1 MALNTNKQFENA
13 LKEKEQDI
21 QFLML
26 EKKDLLERNSKLQS
40 EVNKLKLKQN
50 EKAAISVSAASEL
63 EELRTFNRILQQ
75 EKNEFVET
83 IKNYKENKVRLI
95 KKINILESENEKLS
109 NKHNVLLASSKS
121 DIDMRNSEIQI
132 LKENMKEVQSKYD
145 EEKHTT
151 AELKMQV
158 VLLESKLDRVVAESI
173 ELQSKMSVVKEE
185 YIEDENVVQ
194 HEISPETSSEAD
206 KSLPIPTHRKK
217 VEDTTE
223 FESKYRP
230 VLYEDPMVV
239 EDNKESTETQEDVK
253 PKKKDQQKSKPK
265 AKRGRKKVE
274 KVEEEF
280 KKEENEANKSL
291 PIPTHRKK
299 VEDQEVPTKEQK
311 NKPKAKRA
319 RKKAEKVEENIETS
333 EADKSL
339 PIPTHRKKFEEV
351 PEVVSEINALIKE
364 ESSTE
369 AIKNDNTAQKEPP
382 KNDKDQQKAKRTV
395 KRGRK
400 KNEKEKE
407 EKINDA
413 DVKETKKTAPKKR
426 RTTKKN
432 VAEKVSQAT
441 SLETVNENDA
451 LQQGDA
457 AQTTKVEASEE
468 PKTKGKKTKTTK
480 RKTAAKPSKSTAST
494 KTYTIAEGSTSGFF
508 RSTFSKILGKKDLNE
523 KDDVS
528 STSSKQTTKKKKRV
542 SDADFV
548 VKTGKNET
556 KTTTRVTRSRRK

>member
-1 MALNTNKQFENA
+1 VELDMALNTNKQFENA

-83 IKNYKENKVRLI
+83 IKNYKENKVKLI

-109 NKHNVLLASSKS
+109 NKHDVLLTSSKS
-121 DIDMRNSEIQI
+121 DIDIRNSEIQI

-230 VLYEDPMVV
+230 VLYEDPMDD

-280 KKEENEANKSL
+280 KEEENEADKSL

-311 NKPKAKRA
+311 TKPKAKRA
-319 RKKAEKVEENIETS
+319 RKKAEKVEENIETN

-339 PIPTHRKKFEEV
+339 PIPTHRKKVEEV

-369 AIKNDNTAQKEPP
+369 AIKNDNAAQKEQP
-382 KNDKDQQKAKRTV
+382 KNEKDQQKGKRTV

-400 KNEKEKE
+400 KEKE
-407 EKINDA
+407 ENTNDA
-413 DVKETKKTAPKKR
+413 DVKEIKKAAPKKR

-432 VAEKVSQAT
+432 VTEKVSQAT

-457 AQTTKVEASEE
+457 AQTTKIEASEE

-494 KTYTIAEGSTSGFF
+494 KTYTIAEGSTSD
-508 RSTFSKILGKKDLNE
+508 INE

-556 KTTTRVTRSRRK
+556 KTSTRVTRSRRK

>member
-1 MALNTNKQFENA
+1 LEMALSTNKQFENA

-83 IKNYKENKVRLI
+83 IKNYKENKTKLI
-95 KKINILESENEKLS
+95 KKINVLESENDKLS
-109 NKHNVLLASSKS
+109 KRHDVLLTSSKS

-145 EEKHTT
+145 EEMHQA

-158 VLLESKLDRVVAESI
+158 VLLQSKLDIAE
-173 ELQSKMSVVKEE
+173 SKMSVVKEE
-185 YIEDENVVQ
+185 FIEDENVVQ
-194 HEISPETSSEAD
+194 QEISQETSSEAD

-217 VEDTTE
+217 VEE
-223 FESKYRP
+223 LAPEYKP
-230 VLYEDPMVV
+230 ALYERPLV
-239 EDNKESTETQEDVK
+239 EEDIKESNEAQEDEK
-253 PKKKDQQKSKPK
+253 PKKKDQQKDKPK

-274 KVEEEF
+274 KVEEEI
-280 KKEENEANKSL
+280 KEEENDADKSL

-299 VEDQEVPTKEQK
+299 VEEPEVATKEQK

-319 RKKAEKVEENIETS
+319 RKKAEKVEENIETN

-339 PIPTHRKKFEEV
+339 PIPTHREKVEDTPQV
-351 PEVVSEINALIKE
+351 PEVVSEIKTLMNE
-364 ESSTE
+364 DSSTE
-369 AIKNDNTAQKEPP
+369 APKEEAE
-382 KNDKDQQKAKRTV
+382 KDKDQQKGKRTV

-400 KNEKEKE
+400 KADKETE
-407 EKINDA
+407 EKVNDA
-413 DVKETKKTAPKKR
+413 EVKETKKNAPKKR

-432 VAEKVSQAT
+432 VAEKVSQVT

-457 AQTTKVEASEE
+457 AQTTKVVPTEE

-480 RKTAAKPSKSTAST
+480 RKTAAKPSKSTSST
-494 KTYTIAEGSTSGFF
+494 KTYTVAEGSAP
-508 RSTFSKILGKKDLNE
+508 DLNE

-548 VKTGKNET
+548 PKAGKNET
-556 KTTTRVTRSRRK
+556 KTSTRVTRSRRK